1 MQLNE
6 RLDYAAD
13 PDAVFAMLCDQSW
26 REEVCRRTYATEYSV
41 SVEQRGDDVVVSTTR
56 VVPAPDA
63 AKKFVGA
70 QLTIEQTETWR
81 PAAADGSRHA
91 EVVIAIK
98 GQPAGM
104 TGTVT
109 LTPGGTG
116 ALQTVSGDVKVKIP
130 FIGAR
135 FEPTI
140 ADAIRAAIKRE
151 GEVGREYLA
160 G

>member
-1 MQLNE
+1 MQLTE

-13 PDAVFAMLCDQSW
+13 PGAVFAMLCDQSW
-26 REEVCRRTYATEYSV
+26 REEVCRHTYATEYSV

-70 QLTIEQTETWR
+70 QLTIHQTETWR
-81 PAAADGSRHA
+81 PAAADGSRQA

-109 LTPGGTG
+109 LTPGGSG

-130 FIGAR
+130 FIGAK

-151 GEVGREYLA
+151 GEVGRQYLA